1 MKAEDRLQEIIK
13 SGEINSLDAAK
24 QEGFI
29 KGWNEA
35 LRIHDARQRCLSV
48 INTIAPTTELDE
60 QVKGWLD
67 DLDFVEIVMEV
78 ELQFDC
84 MIEDGETRIDDFE
97 KVSDLVDWLASNV
110 A

>member
-1 MKAEDRLQEIIK
+1 MSKENENLNKAE
-13 SGEINSLDAAK
+13 NS
-24 QEGFI
+24 
-29 KGWNEA
+29 A
-35 LRIHDARQRCLSV
+35 LNIADVRQRCLSV
-48 INTIAPTTELDE
+48 INTIAPDTEIDE

-67 DLDFVEIVMEV
+67 DLDFVEIVMEA

-84 MIEDGETRIDDFE
+84 TIKEGETRIDDFE

>member
-1 MKAEDRLQEIIK
+1 MKTEQPCTIQ
-13 SGEINSLDAAK
+13 NV
-24 QEGFI
+24 
-29 KGWNEA
+29 
-35 LRIHDARQRCLSV
+35 RQRCLSV

-67 DLDFVEIVMEV
+67 DLDFVEIVMET

-84 MIEDGETRIDDFE
+84 KIEEGETRIDDFD
-97 KVSDLVDWLASNV
+97 KVSDLVEWLASNV

>member
-1 MKAEDRLQEIIK
+1 MSKENENL
-13 SGEINSLDAAK
+13 
-24 QEGFI
+24 
-29 KGWNEA
+29 NEA
-35 LRIHDARQRCLSV
+35 KNSALNIANVRQRCLS
-48 INTIAPTTELDE
+48 IIDTIVPDTEIEE

-67 DLDFVEIVMEV
+67 DLDFVEILMEV

-84 MIEDGETRIDDFE
+84 TIEEGETRIDDFE

>member
-1 MKAEDRLQEIIK
+1 MSKENK
-13 SGEINSLDAAK
+13 
-24 QEGFI
+24 
-29 KGWNEA
+29 NENTQGNGDLA
-35 LRIHDARQRCLSV
+35 IVRQRCLSV

-60 QVKGWLD
+60 QLKGWLD
-67 DLDFVEIVMEV
+67 DLDFVEIIMEA

-84 MIEDGETRIDDFE
+84 KIEEGERGIDDFE

>member
-1 MKAEDRLQEIIK
+1 MSKEQKVVDKDKALHITDV
-13 SGEINSLDAAK
+13 
-24 QEGFI
+24 
-29 KGWNEA
+29 
-35 LRIHDARQRCLSV
+35 RQRCLSV

-60 QVKGWLD
+60 KVKRWLD
-67 DLDFVEIVMEV
+67 DLDFVEIVMEA

-84 MIEDGETRIDDFE
+84 TIKEGETTIDDFE